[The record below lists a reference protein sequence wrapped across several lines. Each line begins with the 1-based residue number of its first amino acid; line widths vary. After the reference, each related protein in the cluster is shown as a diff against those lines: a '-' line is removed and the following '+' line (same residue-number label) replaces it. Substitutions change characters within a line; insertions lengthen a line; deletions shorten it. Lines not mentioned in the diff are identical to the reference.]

1 MGIVER
7 KEKQKLEIRKSILD
21 ASMKLFVEEG
31 FENVSIRRIAEIIE
45 YSPTTVYLYFKDKDE
60 IFFDLHDIGFQKLN
74 ELNLNLAGIENPLL
88 RLYKMGQNYLNFGME
103 NPEYYELMFIGRE
116 PMNKLRQM
124 GCEEWEKGDAAMKA
138 LMNTIG
144 ECMEKGLIAKGDIHL
159 VSMSVW
165 SMVHGL
171 VALAIRGR
179 LEKFVDQKEM
189 LLPVMQQ
196 SLSWLMMNLDIA
208 GTIPRTDLQ
217 GDAPDMIFR
226 NMPRD

>member
-1 MGIVER
+1 
-7 KEKQKLEIRKSILD
+7 
-21 ASMKLFVEEG
+21 
-31 FENVSIRRIAEIIE
+31 
-45 YSPTTVYLYFKDKDE
+45 
-60 IFFDLHDIGFQKLN
+60 
-74 ELNLNLAGIENPLL
+74 
-88 RLYKMGQNYLNFGME
+88 
-103 NPEYYELMFIGRE
+103 
-116 PMNKLRQM
+116 
-124 GCEEWEKGDAAMKA
+124 
-138 LMNTIG
+138 
-144 ECMEKGLIAKGDIHL
+144 
-159 VSMSVW
+159 
-165 SMVHGL
+165 MVHGL